1 MAGRKAYGIDA
12 LAKYAV
18 NRSGAVEELSW
29 SFYDFTTYAAAGQ
42 TQLSFFQTPSGS
54 GGKTDGDT
62 NMTLAGQIPA
72 GQQFLVD
79 RVSVEVKPTANPE
92 LAAAPGNF
100 INDNYAALASS
111 SFLIFNI
118 GSKEYIHEGPL
129 YRFPPVQRFAGASAA
144 ATTVAATTVIH
155 DYFVAT
161 GEPFDIVPVT
171 LTSNQN
177 FKVTL
182 NWPTAVATPS
192 TATMRIGVRL
202 HGRLYR
208 NAQ

>member
-18 NRSGAVEELSW
+18 NRAGAVEELYW

-42 TQLSFFQTPSGS
+42 NQLSFFQTPSGS

-79 RVSVEVKPTANPE
+79 RISVEVKPSDNPE
-92 LAAAPGNF
+92 VTTAVGTF
-100 INDNYAALASS
+100 MNDNYATLASS
-111 SFLIFNI
+111 SFLVFNI
-118 GSKEYIHEGPL
+118 GSKEYVHEGPL
-129 YRFPPVQRFAGASAA
+129 YRFPPSQRFGGANAA
-144 ATTVAATTVIH
+144 ATTTAATNIIH
-155 DYFVAT
+155 DYFVAC

-182 NWPTAVATPS
+182 NWPTIVPTPS
-192 TATMRIGVRL
+192 TDTMRIGVRL